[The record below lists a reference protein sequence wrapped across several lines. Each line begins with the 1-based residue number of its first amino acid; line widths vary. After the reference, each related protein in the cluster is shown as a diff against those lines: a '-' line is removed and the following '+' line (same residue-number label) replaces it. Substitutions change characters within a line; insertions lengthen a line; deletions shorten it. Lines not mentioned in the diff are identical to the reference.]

1 MAPVYKVSY
10 VVLGES
16 HPGAILNA
24 DQPPKVGDSV
34 KLGTRKFVVVEVLD
48 LIPSRGDFHFLHAT
62 LRVAPAEP

>member
-24 DQPPKVGDSV
+24 DEPPRVGESV
-34 KLGTRKFVVVEVLD
+34 KLGTRSFVVVEVLD

-62 LRVAPAEP
+62 LRPASTER

>member
-1 MAPVYKVSY
+1 MPPVYKVSY

-24 DQPPKVGDSV
+24 DEPPKVGDSV
-34 KLGTRKFVVVEVLD
+34 KLGTRTFEVVEVLD

-62 LRVAPAEP
+62 LRPATTVP